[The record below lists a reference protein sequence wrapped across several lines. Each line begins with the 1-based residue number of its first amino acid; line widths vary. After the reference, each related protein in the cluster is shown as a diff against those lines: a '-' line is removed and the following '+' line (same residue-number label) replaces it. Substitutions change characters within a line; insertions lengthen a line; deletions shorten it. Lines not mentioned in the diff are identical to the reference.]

1 MLTLDAAPHH
11 VTIAR
16 QVQTLPPQ
24 DGWAC
29 QETTNHG
36 WATCPCG
43 FNTGLVDK
51 TEAGRL
57 GYQHAGLPHPG
68 GQKP

>member
-1 MLTLDAAPHH
+1 MTLGTAPHV
-11 VTIAR
+11 VTITR
-16 QVQTLPPQ
+16 QSQTMPPQ

-29 QETTNHG
+29 HQATDYG
-36 WATCPCG
+36 WSTCPCG

-57 GYQHAGLPHPG
+57 GYQHAGIPFPG
-68 GQKP
+68 RQ

>member
-1 MLTLDAAPHH
+1 MTLTLDAAPHA

-16 QVQTLPPQ
+16 QTQTMPPQ

-29 QETTNHG
+29 HEMTDHG

-43 FNTGLVDK
+43 FGTGLVDK
-51 TEAGRL
+51 TEAVRL
-57 GYQHAGLPHPG
+57 GYQHAGLPLPVR
-68 GQKP
+68 Q